1 MLNKKIGLLLICR
14 LDSRRLEK
22 KILKTIDGKSL
33 LEILVIRLL
42 NKFDKKQIVIC
53 SSSLSKN
60 NKFKMI
66 LELYDKLDENGDNVV
81 DALELQDIA
90 DLHVKN
96 RINNLRQ
103 SKQKENLEFEKELRL
118 VEFEYDK
125 KRANLE
131 KELIDLKKEKLEK
144 SMEKTTDINEKINML
159 NTMNCSTRH
168 ELFLQK
174 VTGDD
179 NYINFWNFFDYMK
192 QRTNDIKNIDFS
204 AEE

>member
-1 MLNKKIGLLLICR
+1 MGSGY
-14 LDSRRLEK
+14 SRQVEK
-22 KILKTIDGKSL
+22 MRVCPEDY
-33 LEILVIRLL
+33 
-42 NKFDKKQIVIC
+42 D
-53 SSSLSKN
+53 N